1 MKILQNWNSL
11 MCSVCSVEFIRLL
24 TKYCTNVYMYGDC
37 VTSITTG
44 KPYSDLDLVIECKD
58 KASINWLL
66 SKYSTTVNM
75 FGGTRFSDGIN
86 NYDLWYLNESKNL
99 VDYGY
104 EIKVE
109 NLLKA
114 CLFNN
119 QSVYYD
125 VCKNRIV
132 YSKDWELFVQRNLL
146 DYVTTNTPDLS
157 KFSDKA
163 LRIQKK
169 YRVNTSFRL
178 QKLINR
184 IRGTK

>member
-11 MCSVCSVEFIRLL
+11 MCRTCSVDFIRYL

-37 VTSITTG
+37 VTSILTG
-44 KPYSDLDLVIECKD
+44 KKYVDLDLVIECKD

-66 SKYSTTVNM
+66 SKYSTTVNN

-86 NYDLWYLNESKNL
+86 KYDLWYLDQSKNL
-99 VDYGY
+99 TDYGF
-104 EIKVE
+104 EIKVN

-119 QSVYYD
+119 QSIYYD
-125 VCKNRIV
+125 VCRGRVV
-132 YSKDWELFVQRNLL
+132 YGKSWETFIERNLL
-146 DYVTTNTPDLS
+146 DYVTTNTLDLS
-157 KFSDKA
+157 KFASKA
-163 LRIQKK
+163 SSIQTK
-169 YRVNTSFRL
+169 YKVDTSIRL

-184 IRGTK
+184 IRGKK